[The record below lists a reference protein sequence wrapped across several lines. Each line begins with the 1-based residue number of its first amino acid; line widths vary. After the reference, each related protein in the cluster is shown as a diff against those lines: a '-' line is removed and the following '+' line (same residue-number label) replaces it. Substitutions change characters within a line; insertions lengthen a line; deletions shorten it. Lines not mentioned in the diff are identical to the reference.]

1 MTDSTTFAGLQIN
14 GIDAG
19 DLSGDFVNSAGDVN
33 GDGFDDIIIGVH
45 EAEPSGNVEAGETY
59 VVFGSA
65 DGFSQTLD
73 LDTLD
78 GTNGFRLDG
87 VDQGDLS
94 GYSVSSAGDLNGDG
108 FDDIIIGAKRADPDG
123 ESEAGISYVV
133 FGKADG
139 FDAALDLD
147 TLDGENGFRINGID

>member
-87 VDQGDLS
+87 VDAAHS
-94 GYSVSSAGDLNGDG
+94 YHAGPRRRPRNN
-108 FDDIIIGAKRADPDG
+108 RATRNTKERP
-123 ESEAGISYVV
+123 
-133 FGKADG
+133 
-139 FDAALDLD
+139 
-147 TLDGENGFRINGID
+147 